1 MSTNHEIKVT
11 ASGGK
16 YFLDGIQAPA
26 LDLIS
31 GHTYIFDLSDSSLST
46 HPFRIKLNGTPWNDN
61 VVINNST
68 LSLKVP
74 SASLGTLSYY
84 CTNHTGMGNNFGI
97 VPNQVDGDDQNNTI
111 QGSDGDDVIQGLNG
125 DDVIRGG
132 DGNDTLHGG
141 AGEDKIGGGFGSDI
155 LTGGADGDHFIFDN
169 QGAFGDTITDFEPS
183 VDKITLT
190 GALNNSNLSDKTFA
204 DVINF
209 IQSSGDTIIQ
219 MSPNATAGDWV
230 TVATLQNIQSSSL
243 SNDDFQG
250 LENIGNQAKLLVKYW
265 SATSNS
271 EMPAISNQEFLFSS
285 ANSTVT
291 VTTDATGALGAQV
304 LLSTTYTAVGTNTSA
319 ESAISVSDV
328 IATLKAAVGITEL
341 TNYQELT
348 ADVNQ
353 DDQVTVS
360 DVISVLKIAVG
371 IEEGGALILTD
382 QGNDKFAITS
392 NTTELTAVALGDVDG
407 SWADTAQTDIL

>member
-1 MSTNHEIKVT
+1 
-11 ASGGK
+11 
-16 YFLDGIQAPA
+16 
-26 LDLIS
+26 
-31 GHTYIFDLSDSSLST
+31 
-46 HPFRIKLNGTPWNDN
+46 
-61 VVINNST
+61 
-68 LSLKVP
+68 
-74 SASLGTLSYY
+74 
-84 CTNHTGMGNNFGI
+84 
-97 VPNQVDGDDQNNTI
+97 
-111 QGSDGDDVIQGLNG
+111 
-125 DDVIRGG
+125 
-132 DGNDTLHGG
+132 
-141 AGEDKIGGGFGSDI
+141 
-155 LTGGADGDHFIFDN
+155 
-169 QGAFGDTITDFEPS
+169 
-183 VDKITLT
+183 
-190 GALNNSNLSDKTFA
+190 
-204 DVINF
+204 
-209 IQSSGDTIIQ
+209 